1 MIEVSQKE
9 FEELVARGI
18 DNLPDRILKELDN
31 VAIVTADCPDEIQRR
46 KAKLPPIRQDQSCRH
61 GWLLFGLYE
70 GIPKTRRG
78 SNYSLVLPDKITIF
92 KEPIQAVSNTMEEM
106 EAQVTKTVWHEVA
119 HHFGLG
125 HPEMHAIE
133 KNQKQ
138 Q

>member
-1 MIEVSQKE
+1 MIEVNQKE

-18 DNLPDRILKELDN
+18 DELPERILNELDN
-31 VAIVTADCPDEIQRR
+31 VAIVTADCPDDNQRR
-46 KAKLPPIRQDQSCRH
+46 KAKLPPLTKNQSCRH

-70 GIPKTRRG
+70 GIPKTKRG

-125 HPEMHAIE
+125 HPEIHEIDR
-133 KNQKQ
+133 KKVS
-138 Q
+138 